1 MKCEADDQ
9 KINYLNNLFNETYL
23 KDIVNRNNIKNT
35 DALED
40 ILNIISSSV
49 GSLTNPNKLSK
60 TFKSIKNID
69 IAPNTIN
76 QYLKYCED
84 SFLIKKAYRYN
95 VKGKNYID
103 TPFKYYFSDIGLR
116 NALLGFKQ
124 QEENNIMENIIYN
137 ELANRGYSVDVG
149 VVTISEKNDNGNYVK
164 KQLEV
169 DFVCNFGYERY
180 YIQSA
185 LNIDTREKREQEERS
200 LLRIDDS
207 FRKVIIVRENII
219 KWKDEKGVLILG
231 LKEFLNN
238 PDSIKS

>member
-1 MKCEADDQ
+1 M
-9 KINYLNNLFNETYL
+9 
-23 KDIVNRNNIKNT
+23 
-35 DALED
+35 
-40 ILNIISSSV
+40 
-49 GSLTNPNKLSK
+49 SK

-84 SFLIKKAYRYN
+84 SFLIKKAYRYD

-116 NALLGFKQ
+116 NARLGFRE
-124 QEENNIMENIIYN
+124 QEENHIMENIIYN

-200 LLRIDDS
+200 LLRIYDS

>member
-1 MKCEADDQ
+1 
-9 KINYLNNLFNETYL
+9 
-23 KDIVNRNNIKNT
+23 
-35 DALED
+35 
-40 ILNIISSSV
+40 
-49 GSLTNPNKLSK
+49 
-60 TFKSIKNID
+60 
-69 IAPNTIN
+69 
-76 QYLKYCED
+76 
-84 SFLIKKAYRYN
+84 
-95 VKGKNYID
+95 
-103 TPFKYYFSDIGLR
+103 
-116 NALLGFKQ
+116 
-124 QEENNIMENIIYN
+124 MENIIYN

-185 LNIDTREKREQEERS
+185 LNVDTREKREQEERS
-200 LLRIDDS
+200 LLRIDDC

>member
-1 MKCEADDQ
+1 MIK

-23 KDIVNRNNIKNT
+23 KDIVNRNNIKNR

-40 ILNIISSSV
+40 MQNIISSSV
-49 GSLTNPNKLSK
+49 GSLINPNKLSK

-84 SFLIKKAYRYN
+84 SFLIKKANRYD

-103 TPFKYYFSDIGLR
+103 TPFKYYFSDLDLR
-116 NALLGFKQ
+116 NARLGFRQ
-124 QEENNIMENIIYN
+124 QEESHIMENIIYN
-137 ELANRGYSVDVG
+137 ELINQGYSVDVG

-200 LLRIDDS
+200 LLRIDDG

-231 LKEFLNN
+231 LKEFF
-238 PDSIKS
+238 K